1 MTDFRLK
8 SPKKEKEKYEE
19 KAQRKGLQI
28 INLMIYYSHKLIKG
42 EC

>member
-8 SPKKEKEKYEE
+8 SPKKKKCL

-28 INLMIYYSHKLIKG
+28 INLMIYYITS
-42 EC
+42 

>member
-8 SPKKEKEKYEE
+8 SPKKEKNVY